1 MCFAIRLFT
10 PLMVVWVV
18 FWRSGHP
25 FIVLFNSECRLPN
38 VGGKYRDPAC
48 WKEEVA
54 RFPGLSMKWLVIEI
68 SLRHLSHVC
77 VYMHVQETELFSV
90 VTRPSKGPVEGDFW

>member
-1 MCFAIRLFT
+1 MPFEKSRLIESESFHIKMCFAIRLFT
-10 PLMVVWVV
+10 LLMVVWVV

-54 RFPGLSMKWLVIEI
+54 RF
-68 SLRHLSHVC
+68 
-77 VYMHVQETELFSV
+77 T
-90 VTRPSKGPVEGDFW
+90 GPEYKMAGH

>member
-1 MCFAIRLFT
+1 MPFEKSHLIEFASLLFHIKMCFAIRFFI
-10 PLMVVWVV
+10 PLVVVWVV
-18 FWRSGHP
+18 FWMSGHP

-54 RFPGLSMKWLVIEI
+54 RFLGLSINGR
-68 SLRHLSHVC
+68 S
-77 VYMHVQETELFSV
+77 
-90 VTRPSKGPVEGDFW
+90 